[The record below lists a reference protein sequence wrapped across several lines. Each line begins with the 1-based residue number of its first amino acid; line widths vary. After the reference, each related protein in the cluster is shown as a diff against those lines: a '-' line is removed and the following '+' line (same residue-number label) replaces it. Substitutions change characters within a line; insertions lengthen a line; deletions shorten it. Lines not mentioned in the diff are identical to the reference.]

1 MKGWEIELDRRDK
14 LIKELQSE
22 VARYRRTVR
31 LFTFLLVVTTLL
43 NLVTLA
49 YADEGEVKDPPQ
61 QVEAKCPQP
70 VTEGCKVTVNGL
82 FGASCTVEDFIRN
95 ASCFDRNNWKE
106 NER

>member
-1 MKGWEIELDRRDK
+1 MQGWEIELRDA
-14 LIKELQSE
+14 LINELQSE
-22 VARYRRTVR
+22 VARYRRKET
-31 LFTFLLVVTTLL
+31 LFTFLLVVSTLL